1 MIHADVAGKDSL
13 QASEDDNVWSSLA
26 SALISRNSTLS
37 SEILFDAADKLE
49 ITFADENMEAR
60 LRRFAGLDA

>member
-1 MIHADVAGKDSL
+1 M
-13 QASEDDNVWSSLA
+13 
-26 SALISRNSTLS
+26 ISRNSTLS

>member
-1 MIHADVAGKDSL
+1 MG
-13 QASEDDNVWSSLA
+13 SEMCIRDRWSSLA

>member
-1 MIHADVAGKDSL
+1 M
-13 QASEDDNVWSSLA
+13 A

-37 SEILFDAADKLE
+37 SEILLDAADKLE